1 MKNKPVLENLE
12 QCITSAK
19 SGDVKAFEAIVSYY
33 QSYVYAIAYRFLY
46 NEEDAEEIVQESFIR
61 IWKSIAKFDEEC
73 KFTTW
78 LYRIVVNLCY
88 DKAKSEKRR
97 NRLFTRTYLASSELA
112 RRGDGSLEKEFT
124 DKEMAELIKTTA
136 DGLSDKQRVI
146 FVLRDIENLSTR
158 EVSEIT
164 RMSESS
170 IKTNLCFARR
180 SIREQIMKLENFNDL

>member
-12 QCITSAK
+12 QCITGAK
-19 SGDVKAFEAIVSYY
+19 SGDIKAFEAIVSYY

-46 NEEDAEEIVQESFIR
+46 NKEDAEEIVQESFIR
-61 IWKSIAKFDEEC
+61 VWKSIATFDEEC

-112 RRGDGSLEKEFT
+112 QRGDNSLEKEFI
-124 DKEMAELIKTTA
+124 DKEMIELIKTTA
-136 DGLSDKQRVI
+136 GGLSDKRRMI
-146 FVLRDIENLSTR
+146 FLLRDIENLSVR

-164 RMSESS
+164 RMSESA